1 MEQNNAAA
9 VLINSSARSGK
20 DSLTPNEIR
29 HLLESHSLKMC
40 QSLEISAKGISLP
53 EVRSFILTTANN
65 GIRYFISVGG
75 DGTISLLVSEFIH
88 LLESETLN
96 PDEFFFGAI
105 GTGSSNDFHKPK
117 HGYEFKGCPVRLNFK
132 STVRQEMIRVRT
144 RNSLFYGI
152 NNFSMGFTTEANE
165 RFNQPGIILRRIK
178 QFSPDLAI
186 VITALI
192 QLIRLKSFAIRFRIH
207 QDHQFETLRFN
218 NLGLVKNPHIAGSF
232 RYPDHESRKQ
242 KSLGF
247 HVIHSC
253 TRLQFSKILTQ
264 LIFGHFPSD
273 QNRTSGSFKYTELK
287 SDKPFSFEIDGE
299 VYRDHHIRVDTF
311 YQKLNFAT

>member
-1 MEQNNAAA
+1 MEQNNDAA

-20 DSLTPNEIR
+20 TSLTPSEIR
-29 HLLESHSLKMC
+29 QLLEKHSLKMC
-40 QSLEISAKGISLP
+40 QTLEISAKGISLP
-53 EVRSFILTTANN
+53 EVRSFILTAANN
-65 GIRYFISVGG
+65 GIQYYISVGG
-75 DGTISLLVSEFIH
+75 DGTICLLVSQFIH

-117 HGYEFKGCPVRLNFK
+117 HGYEFKGCPVRLNFT

-165 RFNQPGIILRRIK
+165 RFNQPGIVLRRIK

-186 VITALI
+186 AMTALI
-192 QLIRLKSFAIRFRIH
+192 QLIRLKTFAVRFRNH

-247 HVIHSC
+247 HIIHSC
-253 TRLQFSKILTQ
+253 TRLQFSKILIQ
-264 LIFGHFPSD
+264 LIYGRFPPD
-273 QNRTSGSFKYTELK
+273 RNRRSNSLKFIELE

-299 VYRDHHIRVDTF
+299 IYRDHHIRVDTF
-311 YQKLNFAT
+311 YRKLNFAT